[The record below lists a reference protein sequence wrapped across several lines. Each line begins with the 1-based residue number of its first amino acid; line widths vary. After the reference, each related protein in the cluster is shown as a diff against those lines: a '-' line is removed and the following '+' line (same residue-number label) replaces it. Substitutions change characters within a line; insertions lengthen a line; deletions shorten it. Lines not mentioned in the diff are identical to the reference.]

1 MSKDLTCPLSLSQ
14 FVCLLVLRSRD
25 VLIFIHV
32 MLLRDLWA
40 GRGGML
46 YVALITSAVETQ
58 A

>member
-1 MSKDLTCPLSLSQ
+1 MSLTCPV
-14 FVCLLVLRSRD
+14 FVSVCLLLVLRSRD
-25 VLIFIHV
+25 VLIFSY

>member
-1 MSKDLTCPLSLSQ
+1 MSLTCPVLVSVQLS
-14 FVCLLVLRSRD
+14 VCLYYA
-25 VLIFIHV
+25 HV
-32 MLLRDLWA
+32 MYLFLFLAKLR